1 MRKNSSKLFLGIL
14 LLSFLFVMACS
25 GLEYYPYKN
34 YLYYP
39 TELVQADRDVNAAQQ
54 AGKDKQCPT
63 EFAAARDLKDKA
75 FETYL
80 ACMTDEAI
88 QMAKEA
94 SAKAKALCPAV
105 PKPAA
110 IAPTANFSGYPTSGY
125 APLSVQFTDK
135 STGDITDW
143 SWDFGDGT
151 TSSSQ
156 NPSHTYSDV
165 GIYPVA
171 LNVTGPGGSDTETK
185 TSFIKVKETPKPAP
199 APKVID
205 KLTIRVNF
213 DFDKS
218 TIRDADKAEL
228 DRAVSF
234 VKKYTGAKISI
245 EGHTDSLGTEKYNQ
259 GLSKKRADAVAMY
272 IVEKGGCDASK
283 ITTVGY
289 GELRPVAPN
298 TTEEGRAQNRRVEVL
313 ILSE

>member
-1 MRKNSSKLFLGIL
+1 MLWLVLVSNTIHN
-14 LLSFLFVMACS
+14 
-25 GLEYYPYKN
+25 KN

-39 TELVQADRDVNAAQQ
+39 TELVQAERDVNAAQQ

-63 EFAAARDLKDKA
+63 AFAEAKDLKDKA

-80 ACMTDEAI
+80 ACRTDEAI
-88 QMAKEA
+88 KMAIEA
-94 SAKAKALCPAV
+94 SAKAKALCP
-105 PKPAA
+105 PPPA

-135 STGDITDW
+135 STGDITGW
-143 SWDFGDGT
+143 SWDFGDGA

-165 GIYPVA
+165 GIYTVA
-171 LNVTGPGGSDTETK
+171 LDITGPGGSDSETK
-185 TSFIKVKETPKPAP
+185 TSFIQVKETPKPAPPPPPPPPP

-213 DFDKS
+213 DFDKY

-228 DRAVSF
+228 EKAVKF
-234 VKKYTGAKISI
+234 IQKYPNNKI
-245 EGHTDSLGTEKYNQ
+245 ELDGHTDSIGTEKYNQ
-259 GLSKKRADAVAMY
+259 KLSESRAEAVKKY
-272 IVEKGGCDASK
+272 LVEKGGCSASN
-283 ITTVGY
+283 ITAVGY
-289 GELRPVAPN
+289 GETRPVASN
-298 TTEEGRAQNRRVEVL
+298 KTREGRAQNRRVEIL